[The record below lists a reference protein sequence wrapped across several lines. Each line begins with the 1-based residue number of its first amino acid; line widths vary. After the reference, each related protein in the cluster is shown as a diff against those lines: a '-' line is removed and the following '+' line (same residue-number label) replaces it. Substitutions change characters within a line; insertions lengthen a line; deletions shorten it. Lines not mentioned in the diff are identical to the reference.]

1 MWSVPPQNQNWPK
14 LTSGLE
20 GPTDR
25 DSQSP
30 SSKVGYKCPVN
41 IFRIKKIS
49 RRMKGSQM
57 DWEGA
62 SMIHLKCLS
71 CVMLWDLPLALKESK
86 SCVKS
91 WIPGFNFPVTMT
103 SEAALIYYWHLR
115 CDKGNVAQNK
125 KWVANGIF
133 WSPMYWGF
141 IVNAANSSTIF
152 TFRLLSSHS
161 TTSSISSTLWC
172 FKPYKPYIFIQTIW
186 PPQSPRPP
194 WPPTQLDHGET
205 PEVWQKNINQH
216 HSASI
221 SINQHYSALISN
233 NQYQSASISIN
244 QKKSASICNKHE
256 LI

>member
-1 MWSVPPQNQNWPK
+1 
-14 LTSGLE
+14 
-20 GPTDR
+20 
-25 DSQSP
+25 
-30 SSKVGYKCPVN
+30 
-41 IFRIKKIS
+41 
-49 RRMKGSQM
+49 
-57 DWEGA
+57 
-62 SMIHLKCLS
+62 
-71 CVMLWDLPLALKESK
+71 
-86 SCVKS
+86 
-91 WIPGFNFPVTMT
+91 MT

-172 FKPYKPYIFIQTIW
+172 FNPYKPYIFIQTIW

-194 WPPTQLDHGET
+194 WPPWQLDHGET

-233 NQYQSASISIN
+233 NQYQSASIRINQHQYTISMNWYKSGSIRINQNQSASISIN
-244 QKKSASICNKHE
+244 QNQSESIRINQHQSE
-256 LI
+256 LISINKNQSA